1 MMSVR
6 ELGMSEHRDALAWAE
21 AQVAASLLDERPG
34 IGIGLWGY
42 RAHAGRAGSRTAHGV
57 QHRAPEHLRLAV
69 IALYRNP
76 NGALRDARFADPG
89 AQQIGLA
96 AACRRRHFCHPAR
109 STELLEQLATE
120 DDACLERRSLG
131 TVGRRGLGHETVNFC
146 RDLHSRPPGRDGD
159 AGVPRPPSGKAR
171 QRHAPGRRTDRPGR
185 TAWRAHPEA
194 LGLELL

>member
-21 AQVAASLLDERPG
+21 AQVAASLFDERPG

-76 NGALRDARFADPG
+76 NGALRDARFAGSRSAANRSCRCLPAPTLLSPG
-89 AQQIGLA
+89 
-96 AACRRRHFCHPAR
+96 P
-109 STELLEQLATE
+109 
-120 DDACLERRSLG
+120 
-131 TVGRRGLGHETVNFC
+131 
-146 RDLHSRPPGRDGD
+146 LH
-159 AGVPRPPSGKAR
+159 
-171 QRHAPGRRTDRPGR
+171 
-185 TAWRAHPEA
+185 
-194 LGLELL
+194 